1 MGFLTAGKLLNHVVN
16 RSRCK
21 PAASEVLLLAEGD
34 AVVPAAPEVLPVEG
48 DAVPAGDTNVPAAG
62 VIAKAPAAELDHLA
76 DMIRGL
82 ASVPDGRGDS
92 GSQEMDLSSGDLV
105 INTFDNV
112 EDLLRPDVPLTF
124 LVGPAGADGTVSLEP
139 ML

>member
-48 DAVPAGDTNVPAAG
+48 DAVPAGDTNVP
-62 VIAKAPAAELDHLA
+62 A